1 MCLSLCLILGHMLHS
16 RVSRF
21 AFAHVSDVFLFFCAL
36 FWFHFI
42 AVRISSHPS
51 RVNCKTK
58 SIGCIVLNRRHR
70 ATELEELLPGILPQ
84 LGADGLET
92 LRKLASSFQ
101 GGAGLGGDDDVPEL
115 VENFEDA
122 SKK

>member
-1 MCLSLCLILGHMLHS
+1 
-16 RVSRF
+16 
-21 AFAHVSDVFLFFCAL
+21 
-36 FWFHFI
+36 
-42 AVRISSHPS
+42 
-51 RVNCKTK
+51 
-58 SIGCIVLNRRHR
+58 
-70 ATELEELLPGILPQ
+70 LPGILPQ

-101 GGAGLGGDDDVPEL
+101 GGASADDDVPEL